1 MGGIMTD
8 QKLKKLNRKELLELM
23 LEQQR
28 EIDRLKDQLSA
39 AEDKLAQREICMQQS
54 GTMAEAALKLN
65 QVFQQADAAAQQ
77 YLASV
82 QNLEKQQQEALAR
95 IQAQEKKLGT
105 TPKASPE
112 DDIPSVWR
120 KLP

>member
-1 MGGIMTD
+1 MTD

-105 TPKASPE
+105 TPKASPA

>member
-28 EIDRLKDQLSA
+28 EIDRLKEQLSA
-39 AEDKLAQREICMQQS
+39 AEEKLAQREICIQQS

-95 IQAQEKKLGT
+95 LQAQEKKLGT
-105 TPKASPE
+105 TPKASSA

>member
-1 MGGIMTD
+1 MTN
-8 QKLKKLNRKELLELM
+8 QNLKKLSRKELLELM
-23 LEQQR
+23 LAQER
-28 EIDRLKDQLSA
+28 EIERLKQQLSA
-39 AEDKLAQREICMQQS
+39 AEEQLAQREICIQQS

-105 TPKASPE
+105 TPKASPA

>member
-1 MGGIMTD
+1 MTD

-39 AEDKLAQREICMQQS
+39 AEDKLAQREICIQES

-105 TPKASPE
+105 TAKASPA